1 MRNRLLPLVA
11 LMSLLPVAAIAAG
24 NAADQP
30 SPPPVD
36 TGPASEPE
44 DPNAAPY
51 PPDGVTDPNAEY
63 PTDGTEG
70 TDQGEAAPP
79 DAPPPPAPP
88 DAPPPP
94 AGKAPPN

>member
-11 LMSLLPVAAIAAG
+11 LMGLLPVAAIAAG
-24 NAADQP
+24 NAAEQP
-30 SPPPVD
+30 APPPAD

-63 PTDGTEG
+63 PTDGSEG
-70 TDQGEAAPP
+70 TDQGEAVPP
-79 DAPPPPAPP
+79 DT
-88 DAPPPP
+88 PPPP
-94 AGKAPPN
+94 AGADAPN

>member
-11 LMSLLPVAAIAAG
+11 LMGLLPVAAIAAG

-30 SPPPVD
+30 VAPPAD
-36 TGPASEPE
+36 AGPASEPE
-44 DPNAAPY
+44 DHEAPY

-70 TDQGEAAPP
+70 TDQGEAVPP
-79 DAPPPPAPP
+79 DAS
-88 DAPPPP
+88 PPP
-94 AGKAPPN
+94 AGNDAPN